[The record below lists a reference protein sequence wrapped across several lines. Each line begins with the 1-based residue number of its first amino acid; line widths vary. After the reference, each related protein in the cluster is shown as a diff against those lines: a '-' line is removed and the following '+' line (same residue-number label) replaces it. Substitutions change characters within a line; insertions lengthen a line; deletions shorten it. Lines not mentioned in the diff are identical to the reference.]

1 MSIKV
6 HILKNKSMT
15 NKTTSLSPWLYI
27 PTLYFAEGIPYM
39 IINSVSVIFYKKLG
53 IDNTQIAFW
62 TSLISFPW
70 ILKMFWSPFVD
81 IYSTKRKWLLTMQ
94 IIMFFCLSFLAISF
108 HLPNFFFISLVILT
122 IAAFISATYDIATDG
137 FYMLA
142 LTPEKQAVFVGIRSL
157 FYRFAILFTT
167 GFLVFFAGYLEEL
180 TNNIPLSWSIVI
192 GIAAIIFA
200 VLFVFHSFLLPTP
213 ESNHK
218 NFQKNLDPNIEQIP
232 FVKIIVSYFQQA
244 KITII
249 LAFILLYRFGEA
261 MLLKIAS
268 LFLLD
273 KPESGGLGLSTQDF
287 GLVYGTFG
295 VISLICGGILG
306 GLLIARYGLK
316 KCLFPM
322 ALALNLPDVFYV
334 YMAYAKPELKFV
346 YPLVS
351 LEQFGYGIGF
361 TAFTVYLM
369 YVCKGENKTSHFAIS
384 TGLMALGLMIPGAM
398 SGQIQQSLGY
408 PLFFILVCL
417 ATIPGMVTIFFIP
430 LEEDIK

>member
-1 MSIKV
+1 MKPI
-6 HILKNKSMT
+6 T

-39 IINSVSVIFYKKLG
+39 IINAVSVIFYKKLG

-94 IIMFFCLSFLAISF
+94 MIMFFCLSFLSISF
-108 HLPNFFFISLVILT
+108 HLPNFFFISLGILT
-122 IAAFISATYDIATDG
+122 ISAFISATYDIATDG

-142 LTPEKQAVFVGIRSL
+142 LHPEQQALFVGIRSL
-157 FYRFAILFTT
+157 FYRFAILFST
-167 GFLVFFAGYLEEL
+167 GFLVFLAGYLEES
-180 TNNIPLSWSIVI
+180 TQNIPLSWSIVI
-192 GIAAIIFA
+192 GVAAVIFA
-200 VLFVFHSFLLPTP
+200 FLFVFHLVILPTP
-213 ESNHK
+213 ESN
-218 NFQKNLDPNIEQIP
+218 NNYQESNRESNITNIP
-232 FVKIIVSYFQQA
+232 FVKIIVSYFKQPQIA
-244 KITII
+244 II

-273 KPESGGLGLSTQDF
+273 KPELGGLGLSTQDF

-306 GLLIARYGLK
+306 GLLIAKYGLK
-316 KCLFPM
+316 NCLLPM
-322 ALALNLPDVFYV
+322 ALALNLPNVFYI
-334 YMAYAKPELKFV
+334 YMAYVKPELKFV

-351 LEQFGYGIGF
+351 LEQFGYGVGF

-369 YVCKGENKTSHFAIS
+369 YICKGEHKTSHFAIS
-384 TGLMALGLMIPGAM
+384 TGLMALGLMIPGAI

-417 ATIPGMVTIFFIP
+417 ATIPGMLTIFFIP
-430 LEEDIK
+430 LPSEPENK

>member
-1 MSIKV
+1 
-6 HILKNKSMT
+6 MT
-15 NKTTSLSPWLYI
+15 NKPTSLSPWIYI

-39 IINSVSVIFYKKLG
+39 VINSVSVIFYKKLG
-53 IDNTQIAFW
+53 VDNTQIAFW

-94 IIMFFCLSFLAISF
+94 IIMFFCLTGLALSF
-108 HLPNFFFISLVILT
+108 HIPNFFFLSLGILT

-142 LTPEKQAVFVGIRSL
+142 LHPEQQAVFVGIRSL

-167 GFLVFFAGYLEEL
+167 GFLVFLAGYLEES
-180 TNNIPLSWSIVI
+180 TENIPLSWSIVI
-192 GIAAIIFA
+192 GIAAAIFA
-200 VLFVFHSFLLPTP
+200 VLFVFHSWLLPTP
-213 ESNHK
+213 ESSNK
-218 NFQKNLDPNIEQIP
+218 DLETNRESKIDQIP
-232 FVKIIVSYFQQA
+232 FLKIIISYFQQP
-244 KITII
+244 KIAII

-261 MLLKIAS
+261 MLLKVAS

-273 KPESGGLGLSTQDF
+273 KPELGGLGLSTQEF

-295 VISLICGGILG
+295 VISLIFGGILG
-306 GLLIARYGLK
+306 GLLIAKYGLK
-316 KCLFPM
+316 KCLLPM
-322 ALALNLPDVFYV
+322 ALALNLPNAFYI
-334 YMAYAKPELKFV
+334 YMAYVQPELKFV

-351 LEQFGYGIGF
+351 LEQFGYGVGF

-369 YVCKGENKTSHFAIS
+369 YVSKGENKTSHFAIS
-384 TGLMALGLMIPGAM
+384 TGLMALGLMIPGAI

-408 PLFFILVCL
+408 PLFFVVVCL
-417 ATIPGMVTIFFIP
+417 ATIPGMLTIFFIP
-430 LEEDIK
+430 LEEDVK